1 MIFELAVTTWCNYRC
16 DYCVTPVHAHRPESL
31 HAFDCHPVASWIA
44 AFAAIPFDF
53 AVLCRGGEPFL
64 DHESF
69 SRFLAQVGAL
79 PRLRY
84 MRVDTNG
91 SWSPDR
97 YERVP
102 DAIRRNVQLN
112 VSFHPTQITR
122 EQFKKRLARIVD
134 AGWQVGMIN
143 YVMEA
148 RQADDYDAVRDDLQG
163 QFGIYVNPNPD
174 AFDTSLALPGVHRPA
189 RRRLTVLLPPADVV
203 RKTGAPTLGKSC
215 FFPSIAYFISPN
227 GAAER
232 ACGVKVAGPPR
243 IDFIR
248 DSARVVP
255 LPSPVRC
262 PMPACLCLDR
272 YAFLEEL
279 PERGRS
285 LNLLAEYVRD
295 CRSHQEQM
303 SPNVGA
309 R

>member
-1 MIFELAVTTWCNYRC
+1 
-16 DYCVTPVHAHRPESL
+16 
-31 HAFDCHPVASWIA
+31 
-44 AFAAIPFDF
+44 
-53 AVLCRGGEPFL
+53 
-64 DHESF
+64 
-69 SRFLAQVGAL
+69 
-79 PRLRY
+79 

-97 YERVP
+97 YEGVP
-102 DAIRRNVQLN
+102 PEVRRNVQLN

-122 EQFKKRLARIVD
+122 DQFKRRLGRILD

-148 RQADDYDAVRDDLQG
+148 HQAAEYEAVRDDLQG
-163 QFGIYVNPNPD
+163 QFGVYVNPNPD
-174 AFDTSLALPGVHRPA
+174 AFDTSLASPMPGAHRDA
-189 RRRLTVLLPPADVV
+189 RRRLALLLPPADAE
-203 RKTGAPTLGKSC
+203 RKTWAPTTGKSC

-232 ACGVKVAGPPR
+232 ACGVKAAGPPR

-248 DSARVVP
+248 DSAQVVP
-255 LPSPVRC
+255 LPAPVRC

-295 CRSHQEQM
+295 CRTHQHEM
-303 SPNVGA
+303 SRNVGS
-309 R
+309 RDIECPPWRPPG